1 MPRSFDDTQPA
12 EAPPVVERQPILADR
27 SYSIILETFERRLRL
42 GELRVGD
49 KLPSERE
56 LAARHGISRPSVREG
71 LRVLNALG
79 LIRSST
85 GSGPKSGAI
94 IISEP
99 SDALSWALRMHIATR
114 SLPVKDV
121 VSTRLLLEGPAAR
134 AAAAAPDTPERA
146 AALERARVHLAEM
159 DEQISDERFHFCDTR
174 FHYELSKLGG
184 NIVLDTVID
193 SLHMAT
199 MSYVQE
205 AVPFLK
211 DWEAVK
217 RTLQQQHYGIIEAIT
232 SHDEQAAYERVCEHI
247 TCGFIRCLTVL
258 RKSGRGSIRRGI
270 FCTRICATRTFT
282 PARMCHSTS

>member
-1 MPRSFDDTQPA
+1 MPRSYDDTQPA

-134 AAAAAPDTPERA
+134 AAAASISAI
-146 AALERARVHLAEM
+146 RV
-159 DEQISDERFHFCDTR
+159 F
-174 FHYELSKLGG
+174 
-184 NIVLDTVID
+184 
-193 SLHMAT
+193 T
-199 MSYVQE
+199 MSSRSS
-205 AVPFLK
+205 A
-211 DWEAVK
+211 
-217 RTLQQQHYGIIEAIT
+217 AIL
-232 SHDEQAAYERVCEHI
+232 CL
-247 TCGFIRCLTVL
+247 IR
-258 RKSGRGSIRRGI
+258 
-270 FCTRICATRTFT
+270 
-282 PARMCHSTS
+282 

>member
-134 AAAAAPDTPERA
+134 AAAAPPRAPPRGGGGGGGGGPRSF
-146 AALERARVHLAEM
+146 LVHAPLFC
-159 DEQISDERFHFCDTR
+159 QFISLLLFNLR
-174 FHYELSKLGG
+174 
-184 NIVLDTVID
+184 
-193 SLHMAT
+193 
-199 MSYVQE
+199 
-205 AVPFLK
+205 PF
-211 DWEAVK
+211 
-217 RTLQQQHYGIIEAIT
+217 G
-232 SHDEQAAYERVCEHI
+232 
-247 TCGFIRCLTVL
+247 
-258 RKSGRGSIRRGI
+258 
-270 FCTRICATRTFT
+270 
-282 PARMCHSTS
+282 